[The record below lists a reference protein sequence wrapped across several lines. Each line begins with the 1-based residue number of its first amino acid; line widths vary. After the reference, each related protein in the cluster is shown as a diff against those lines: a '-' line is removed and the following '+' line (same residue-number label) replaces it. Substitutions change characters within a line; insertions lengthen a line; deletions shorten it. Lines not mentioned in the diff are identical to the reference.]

1 MVFFLQ
7 IQRRRLHA
15 RGQVNED
22 PAALLRVYE
31 EAGQVPDI
39 WNLTEWSDWLLPA
52 YRERAGQRYRGIK
65 GIVPRDQI
73 ITFYECRWFS
83 HYLAAIL

>member
-1 MVFFLQ
+1 MTGPIKSYALFYKSKDDILH
-7 IQRRRLHA
+7 LHA

-22 PAALLRVYE
+22 PAALLHVYE

-52 YRERAGQRYRGIK
+52 YMERAGQRFRGIK
-65 GIVPRDQI
+65 GIVSRDHI
-73 ITFYECRWFS
+73 CC
-83 HYLAAIL
+83 